1 MSRKDRKGRG
11 VFLIASSES
20 WISVCFA
27 GCLPCHTLQIRKEE
41 RPPREPLP
49 STQERSQTHV
59 MRQTVEIQAHPEPQA
74 MNSRKHHHCIF
85 IGVALTVWCFS
96 TSTTLAE
103 DMKGLFVSTSP
114 IDSGRQ
120 MLIVIDP
127 EQQVLAVYH
136 IKTVSGEVSL
146 LSTRALGYDLQLE
159 DFNAKDPKPA
169 AIKKMLRID
178 SAPKPPSNT
187 IEIIPPA
194 AQRAK

>member
-1 MSRKDRKGRG
+1 MKS
-11 VFLIASSES
+11 
-20 WISVCFA
+20 
-27 GCLPCHTLQIRKEE
+27 P
-41 RPPREPLP
+41 
-49 STQERSQTHV
+49 
-59 MRQTVEIQAHPEPQA
+59 
-74 MNSRKHHHCIF
+74 KHHHYIF
-85 IGVALTVWCFS
+85 IGLAFTVWCFS

-120 MLIVIDP
+120 MLLVIDP
-127 EQQVLAVYH
+127 ERQVLAVYH
-136 IKTVSGEVSL
+136 IETVSGQVSL

-159 DFNAKDPKPA
+159 DFNAEDPKPA

-178 SAPKPPSNT
+178 SAPRPPSKT

>member
-1 MSRKDRKGRG
+1 MSRKDRKSRNG
-11 VFLIASSES
+11 FLKADSAS

-27 GCLPCHTLQIRKEE
+27 RCLPCHTLQIKKEE
-41 RPPREPLP
+41 RLPREPLP
-49 STQERSQTHV
+49 LPQGRSQTHV
-59 MRQTVEIQAHPEPQA
+59 IRQTVEIQAHPEPQA
-74 MNSRKHHHCIF
+74 MNSRKHHHYIF
-85 IGVALTVWCFS
+85 IGVAFTVWCFS

-120 MLIVIDP
+120 MLLVIDP
-127 EQQVLAVYH
+127 ERQVLAVYH
-136 IKTVSGEVSL
+136 IETVSGQVSL
-146 LSTRALGYDLQLE
+146 QSTRALGYDLQLE

-187 IEIIPPA
+187 IKIIPPSP
-194 AQRAK
+194 QRTK